1 MKKNMKKLSKNKK
14 IIGLVGSRT
23 LTHKYKVLV
32 FNVVKT
38 LLNQNYNIATGG
50 AAGADLYSIESL
62 LELNHA
68 QSGIIYSA
76 WQGLN
81 HFPKNVM
88 PIVSKFNEKGGKI
101 VWGKAT
107 SLQNYIQIRNALLSR
122 NENLVNNSQG
132 LVAFI
137 NAKSRG
143 SIFTIKKAINKKI
156 PVVIFPI
163 NASLPNLKGINWL
176 NSNKNHFEGS
186 FKVHYLN

>member
-1 MKKNMKKLSKNKK
+1 MLNKNRK

-23 LTHKYKVLV
+23 LNHKYKVLV

-50 AAGADLYSIESL
+50 AIGSDAFCIESL
-62 LELNHA
+62 LALNHA
-68 QSGIIYSA
+68 QSGIIFSA

-81 HFPKNVM
+81 HFPKKVL
-88 PIVSKFNEKGGKI
+88 PLAYKLNEKGGKF
-101 VWGKAT
+101 VWSST
-107 SLQNYIQIRNALLSR
+107 TPSQNYIQIRNALLNR

-156 PVVIFPI
+156 PVIVFPI
-163 NASLPNLKGINWL
+163 ETCLPKLASVNWL
-176 NSNKNHFEGS
+176 SSNKKHFEGA
-186 FKVHYLN
+186 FKAHYLN